1 MAEVALFFAV
11 AVVAYLAADRGLDLV
26 ERRIGR
32 RLEHR
37 SILFFA
43 LLLGFLLAGF
53 AIAEALF
60 PR

>member
-1 MAEVALFFAV
+1 MAEIAVFAAVALA
-11 AVVAYLAADRGLDLV
+11 AYFAADHGLDLF
-26 ERRIGR
+26 ERLIGR

-37 SILFFA
+37 SILFFG
-43 LLLGFLLAGF
+43 LLLAFLLTGF